1 MSSLSSNGN
10 GNGNGNGAG
19 SWQKRLMPFMS
30 WVPHVNGV
38 TLNADFWAALTG
50 ALVVLPQG
58 IAYATIAGMPP
69 VYGLYA
75 GMIPAIVAALFGSSW
90 QLVSGPTVAGSLV
103 MASALGAMAAHGSA
117 QYVMLAL
124 TLTFLVG
131 LIELAMG
138 VFRLG
143 VLVNF
148 ISHSVIV
155 GFTAGAGVII
165 AANQLKNF
173 LALDSMPR
181 GLAFYEVMEY
191 VGKHIGEA
199 SWQTAVVGTITVVT
213 AVAVK
218 RFFPKWPYMIA
229 AMLVASAA
237 GYLFNWFAPG
247 CEAVAKGSLKVMSET
262 CPIRTVGELPSSLP
276 PLSAPSFSLETWSSL
291 SSVMLAMTLFALT
304 EAISIAR
311 ALAIRTGQHIDA
323 NQEFIGQGLSNIAG
337 AFFSGYVATGS
348 FNRSALNYSVGARTP
363 IAAILAGL
371 FLMVIVV
378 LVAPF
383 AIYLP
388 KATMAGILF
397 IVAYGL
403 WDSHHIKQIIRTSWS
418 DTAVLAVTF
427 GAALALELDKAIF
440 AGILISLLLYLR
452 QTSHPQIHVRV
463 PDPANAK
470 RKFTDTRPGLPE
482 CSQVRIIRIDGSLFF
497 GAVNAF
503 QETLRDYEET
513 APTVKHLMIVMQP
526 VNFIDVAGT
535 EALVAMAKRYRAR
548 GGGLYLIRPKRAVV
562 EVLERGKYME
572 EIGWENV
579 FQSKTVALQAVYER
593 LDHDICN
600 ACTKRVFVECSGA
613 ASRETAQGAT
623 TTAAKSA

>member
-1 MSSLSSNGN
+1 MSTGN
-10 GNGNGNGAG
+10 IGGGV
-19 SWQKRLMPFMS
+19 SWPRRLMPFLS
-30 WVPHVNGV
+30 WTPHINPV

-103 MASALGAMAAHGSA
+103 MASALGAMATHASD
-117 QYVMLAL
+117 QYVVLAL

-131 LIELAMG
+131 VIELAMG

-173 LALDSMPR
+173 LGLEAMPR
-181 GLAFYEVMEY
+181 GLAFYEVLEY
-191 VGKHIGEA
+191 VGTHIGDA
-199 SWQTAVVGTITVVT
+199 SWKTAAVGTVTVVT
-213 AVAVK
+213 AIAVK
-218 RFFPKWPYMIA
+218 RYFPRWPYMIA
-229 AMLVASAA
+229 AMISASVA
-237 GYLFNWFAPG
+237 GYAFNVFAPG
-247 CEAVAKGSLKVMSET
+247 CDTIVKNGLKVFGDT

-276 PLSAPSFSLETWSSL
+276 PLSAPSFGLETWRSL

-311 ALAIRTGQHIDA
+311 ALALRTGQQIDA

-363 IAAILAGL
+363 VAAILAGF

-378 LVAPF
+378 AVARY

-403 WDSHHIKQIIRTSWS
+403 WDSHHIKQIVRTSWS

-440 AGILISLLLYLR
+440 AGVLISLLLYLR
-452 QTSHPQIHVRV
+452 QTSNPQIHIRV
-463 PDPANAK
+463 PDPANER
-470 RKFTDTRPGLPE
+470 RKFTDTGPGLPE
-482 CSQVRIIRIDGSLFF
+482 CSQIRVIRIDGSLFF

-503 QETLRDYEET
+503 QETLRGYEDT
-513 APTVKHLMIVMQP
+513 APRAKHLLIIMQA
-526 VNFIDVAGT
+526 VNFIDVAGA
-535 EALVAMAKRYRAR
+535 EALVAMARRYRER
-548 GGGLYLIRPKRAVV
+548 GGGLYLVRTKKAVV
-562 EVLERGKYME
+562 EVLERGHYME
-572 EIGWENV
+572 AIGQENV
-579 FQSKTVALQAVYER
+579 FRSKTIALRTVHGL
-593 LDHDICN
+593 LDRDVCQN
-600 ACTKRVFVECSGA
+600 CKRKVFLECRELDKQKPAEGA
-613 ASRETAQGAT
+613 APAV
-623 TTAAKSA
+623 AKRA

>member
-1 MSSLSSNGN
+1 MAT
-10 GNGNGNGAG
+10 GNGNGAI
-19 SWQKRLMPFMS
+19 SWQRRLLPFLS
-30 WVPHVNGV
+30 WTPHVNAN

-75 GMIPAIVAALFGSSW
+75 GMIPAVVAALFGSSW

-103 MASALGAMAAHGSA
+103 MASALSA
-117 QYVMLAL
+117 IAVPASDQYVVLAL
-124 TLTFLVG
+124 TLAFLVG
-131 LIELAMG
+131 VIELTMG
-138 VFRLG
+138 FFRLG
-143 VLVNF
+143 TLVNF

-173 LALDSMPR
+173 LKLDGMPR

-191 VGKHIGEA
+191 VGTHLGDA
-199 SWQTAVVGTITVVT
+199 SWKTAIVGIVTVVT
-213 AVAVK
+213 AIGIK
-218 RFFPKWPYMIA
+218 RYFPRWPYMIA
-229 AMLVASAA
+229 AMLSASVV
-237 GYLFNWFAPG
+237 GYFFNRFAPG
-247 CEAVAKGSLKVMSET
+247 CEMAAKNGLLQFSNA

-276 PLSAPSFSLETWSSL
+276 PLSAPSFDLQTWASLG
-291 SSVMLAMTLFALT
+291 SVTFAMTLFALT

-311 ALAIRTGQHIDA
+311 ALALRTGQHIDS

-348 FNRSALNYSVGARTP
+348 FNRSALNYSVGAKTP
-363 IAAILAGL
+363 VAAILAGV
-371 FLMVIVV
+371 FLMFIVV
-378 LVAPF
+378 LVARF

-388 KATMAGILF
+388 NATMAGILF

-403 WDSHHIKQIIRTSWS
+403 WDSHHIKQIIRTSYS

-440 AGILISLLLYLR
+440 AGVLISLLLYLR
-452 QTSHPQIHVRV
+452 QTSNPQIHIRV

-482 CSQVRIIRIDGSLFF
+482 CQQVRLIRIDGSLFF
-497 GAVNAF
+497 GAVNSF
-503 QETLRDYEET
+503 QETLRGYEDS
-513 APTVKHLMIVMQP
+513 APQSKYLLIIMQA
-526 VNFIDVAGT
+526 VNFIDVAGA
-535 EALVAMAKRYRAR
+535 EALVAMARRYRAR
-548 GGGLYLIRPKRAVV
+548 GGGLYLIRPKEAVV
-562 EVLERGKYME
+562 ELLERGHYMDE
-572 EIGWENV
+572 VGRENV
-579 FQSKTVALQAVYER
+579 FHSKTVALEAIYGKLDHNVCKSCGLKVFLECER
-593 LDHDICN
+593 LRKQDAAEEGDTVPL
-600 ACTKRVFVECSGA
+600 AATVKGA
-613 ASRETAQGAT
+613 
-623 TTAAKSA
+623 

>member
-1 MSSLSSNGN
+1 MSVGNGSNG
-10 GNGNGNGAG
+10 AV
-19 SWQKRLMPFMS
+19 SWQRRLMPFLN
-30 WVPHVNGV
+30 WTPHVSPA

-75 GMIPAIVAALFGSSW
+75 GMIPAVVAALFGSSW

-103 MASALGAMAAHGSA
+103 MASALGAMAAHGSE

-138 VFRLG
+138 AFRLG

-173 LALDSMPR
+173 FGLYGMPR
-181 GLAFYEVMEY
+181 GLAFYEVIEY
-191 VGKHIGEA
+191 VGVHIGEA
-199 SWQTAVVGTITVVT
+199 SWQTAVVGTVTVVT
-213 AVAVK
+213 AIGVK
-218 RFFPKWPYMIA
+218 RYFPRWPYMIA
-229 AMLVASAA
+229 AMLTA
-237 GYLFNWFAPG
+237 GLVGYAFNFFAPG
-247 CEAVAKGSLKVMSET
+247 CETVVKDGLKGFSGT
-262 CPIRTVGELPSSLP
+262 CPIRTVGELPASLP
-276 PLSAPSFSLETWSSL
+276 PLSAPSFNLETWGTL
-291 SSVMLAMTLFALT
+291 TSVVLAMTLFALT

-311 ALAIRTGQHIDA
+311 ALALRTGQHIDS

-363 IAAILAGL
+363 VAAILAGL
-371 FLMVIVV
+371 FLMIIVV
-378 LVAPF
+378 LVARF

-388 KATMAGILF
+388 NATMAGILF

-427 GAALALELDKAIF
+427 GAALAVELDKAIF
-440 AGILISLLLYLR
+440 AGVLISLLLYLR

-463 PDPANAK
+463 PDPANE
-470 RKFTDTRPGLPE
+470 RGKFTDAREELPE
-482 CSQVRIIRIDGSLFF
+482 CKQVRLIRIDGSLFF
-497 GAVNAF
+497 GAVNTF
-503 QETLRDYEET
+503 QETLRGYEDS
-513 APTVKHLMIVMQP
+513 APEVKHLMIIMQP
-526 VNFIDVAGT
+526 VNFIDVAGA
-535 EALVAMAKRYRAR
+535 EAMVAMARRYRAR
-548 GGGLYLIRPKRAVV
+548 GGGLYLIRPKKAVV
-562 EVLERGKYME
+562 ELLERGKYIDD
-572 EIGWENV
+572 IGRENI
-579 FQSKTVALQAVYER
+579 FYSKTIALQTVYGKLNNDVCRSCGLKVFRECGRPVRADGAEEALLEPAV
-593 LDHDICN
+593 
-600 ACTKRVFVECSGA
+600 
-613 ASRETAQGAT
+613 
-623 TTAAKSA
+623 AAKQT

>member
-1 MSSLSSNGN
+1 MANGN
-10 GNGNGNGAG
+10 CNGNGNGAV
-19 SWQKRLMPFMS
+19 SWPRRLMPFLS
-30 WVPHVNGV
+30 WAPHVNPV

-103 MASALGAMAAHGSA
+103 MASALGAMATHASD
-117 QYVMLAL
+117 QYVVLAL

-131 LIELAMG
+131 VIELAMG
-138 VFRLG
+138 AFRLG

-173 LALDSMPR
+173 FGLYEMPR

-191 VGKHIGEA
+191 VGTHIGEA
-199 SWQTAVVGTITVVT
+199 SWQTAVVGTVTVGT
-213 AVAVK
+213 AIVVK
-218 RFFPKWPYMIA
+218 RYFPRWPYMIA
-229 AMLVASAA
+229 AMITASVA
-237 GYLFNWFAPG
+237 GYAFNWFAPG
-247 CEAVAKGSLKVMSET
+247 CDTIVKNGLKVFSGT
-262 CPIRTVGELPSSLP
+262 CPVRTVGELPSSLP
-276 PLSAPSFSLETWSSL
+276 PLSAPSFDFETWRSL
-291 SSVMLAMTLFALT
+291 TSVVLAMTLFALT

-311 ALAIRTGQHIDA
+311 ALALRTGQQIDA

-363 IAAILAGL
+363 IAAILAGVL
-371 FLMVIVV
+371 LMVVVV
-378 LVAPF
+378 LVARF

-388 KATMAGILF
+388 NATMAGILF
-397 IVAYGL
+397 IVAFGL

-440 AGILISLLLYLR
+440 AGVLISLLLYLR
-452 QTSHPQIHVRV
+452 QTSRPQIHIRV
-463 PDPANAK
+463 PDPANE
-470 RKFTDTRPGLPE
+470 RGKFTNARDDLPE
-482 CSQVRIIRIDGSLFF
+482 CKQVRLIRIDGSLFF

-503 QETLRDYEET
+503 QETLRGYEDS
-513 APTVKHLMIVMQP
+513 APEAKHLMIIMQA
-526 VNFIDVAGT
+526 VNFIDVAGA
-535 EALVAMAKRYRAR
+535 EAMVAMARRCRER
-548 GGGLYLIRPKRAVV
+548 GGGFYLIRPKKAVM
-562 EVLERGKYME
+562 ELLERGKYMDD
-572 EIGWENV
+572 IGRENV
-579 FQSKTVALQAVYER
+579 FHSKTAALQTVYGK
-593 LDHDICN
+593 LDYNMCRG
-600 ACTKRVFVECSGA
+600 CGLRVFRECGRPVKPGGMEHA
-613 ASRETAQGAT
+613 LLAPAV
-623 TTAAKSA
+623 AAKRA